1 MGTQYLLDSN
11 IIIGFLDNRLPYR
24 GMVFVSEIVDVMT
37 NLSVISK
44 IEVLRYNTTE
54 SAMQILEDFMGYS
67 NICELDKNTVNETIK
82 ICRQSKI
89 KLPDAIIAATC
100 LVNKY
105 VLITRNVKDFDHIT
119 DLIIINPW
127 EL

>member
-11 IIIGFLDNRLPYR
+11 IIIGFLDNRLPSK
-24 GMVFVSEIVDVMT
+24 GMIFVSKVIDNMP

-54 SAMQILEDFMGYS
+54 FAMKVLEDFIKYS
-67 NICELDKNTVNETIK
+67 NIRELDAKTVSETIK
-82 ICRQSKI
+82 LCRQSKI

-105 VLITRNVKDFDHIT
+105 VLLTRNVKDFAHIA
-119 DLIIINPW
+119 DLTIINPW